1 MAFKSTLLSCLIQI
15 QYEDTIDTLND
26 LVNSGLPILLPD
38 NTALRQKVVSD
49 PRQITKKISNNS
61 IDYQFNGTVPNQ
73 VLNM

>member
-15 QYEDTIDTLND
+15 QYEDTIDTLKD

-38 NTALRQKVVSD
+38 NTALRQMVVSD

-61 IDYQFNGTVPNQ
+61 IDFQFNGTVPYK